1 MRIMPQHMAGSTGY
15 LRVDFVDRNDA
26 PAAPSSATYSITDV
40 DTGAEIKAATAIPAP
55 GTSVELVI
63 TPAETAIHT
72 QGRAIER
79 RLVRVVGTYGVDDV
93 LVTEY
98 VLLIKAQQ

>member
-1 MRIMPQHMAGSTGY
+1 MRIMPQHLAGSTAY
-15 LRVDFVDRNDA
+15 VRVDFVDRNGA
-26 PAAPSSATYSITDV
+26 PAAPTSATYSITDV
-40 DTGAEIKAATAIPAP
+40 DTGDEIRAVAAIPTLSA
-55 GTSVELVI
+55 SVELVI

-79 RLVRVVGTYGVDDV
+79 RLVRVAGTYGVDDV